1 MLKKSLLT
9 LLLLAVSYNAQAF
22 CWMEASDMYGIPV
35 EVLIVIA
42 QNESSLNPKA
52 RNTSNKNGT
61 YDIGLMQINS
71 AWLPTLKKFGI
82 SEETL
87 NDPCVNLK
95 VGAWVL
101 ANNAKVFGWNWTAI
115 GAYNVGCKN
124 MPKDECE
131 KKRNEYAWR
140 IHKALNEYR
149 KFPSATYVSLNEKDR
164 QYRVQERA
172 QAQTAEQGQPIAQ
185 NQTSEPKQAAT
196 KSQKQGEPAE
206 YGSDEHVKL
215 MAKLAPE
222 SIKPVAEKKEVK
234 PQPPPVIRPPVVEP
248 GRKTIQIVTLED
260 SNPPNVAGGAG
271 QQETVLAEAQTKA
284 AKQVIETGRG
294 ESMQDPKNFWPASD
308 KQNTQPVAEYKSVPV
323 PNYKKNKN
331 MGAFLHYADQED

>member
-1 MLKKSLLT
+1 MRLRT
-9 LLLLAVSYNAQAF
+9 LFTFLLLAVSYNAQAF
-22 CWMEASDMYGIPV
+22 CWKEASDMYGIPV

-82 SEETL
+82 SEDTL

-124 MPKDECE
+124 MKKEECE
-131 KKRNEYAWR
+131 KKRNDYAWR

-149 KFPSATYVSLNEKDR
+149 KFPSATYVSLNAKDR
-164 QYRVQERA
+164 EYRAQERA
-172 QAQTAEQGQPIAQ
+172 KAQTTEQEQPLAQ
-185 NQTSEPKQAAT
+185 NQPPEPKPVAA
-196 KSQKQGEPAE
+196 KNQKQGEPAE
-206 YGSDEHVKL
+206 YGSDEHIKL

-234 PQPPPVIRPPVVEP
+234 PQPVIRPPVVEP
-248 GRKTIQIVTLED
+248 GRKSIQIVTLED
-260 SNPPNVAGGAG
+260 RNPPVAAGAG
-271 QQETVLAEAQTKA
+271 QAVIPESAPASPPEKLI
-284 AKQVIETGRG
+284 IETGRG
-294 ESMQDPKNFWPASD
+294 ESLPSD
-308 KQNTQPVAEYKSVPV
+308 SKYLANAKGQNTQPIAEYKSAPV
-323 PNYKKNKN
+323 PNYRKNKN
-331 MGAFLHYADQED
+331 MGAFLHYAEQD